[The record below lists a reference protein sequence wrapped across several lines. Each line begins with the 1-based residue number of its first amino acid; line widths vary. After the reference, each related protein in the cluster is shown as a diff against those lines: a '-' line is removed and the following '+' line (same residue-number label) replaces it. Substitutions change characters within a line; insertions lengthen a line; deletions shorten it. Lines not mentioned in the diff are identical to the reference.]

1 MMTIAIRPFL
11 LSLLLVVLVLVAA
24 PVGLPAQAQG
34 TAADPPVLPGD
45 LVSLEVWREEDLS
58 GEFLVDQHFLV
69 TLPLIGEIDVRGETE
84 LSLRV
89 RVRELMQVELI
100 NPSIEVLVLKRVR
113 VLGAVIEPGI
123 FHVDATMSV
132 ADALASA
139 GGRTP
144 SARQGAVTLRR
155 GGETIEIDVFEDD
168 RLSDLAVRTGDEL
181 LVPQKRWLERN
192 LGPVVTGL
200 TATAG
205 LIFAVLAR

>member
-11 LSLLLVVLVLVAA
+11 LSLLLVALVLVAA

-139 GGRTP
+139 GGRTA

-155 GGETIEIDVFEDD
+155 GGEIIEVDVFEDD

-181 LVPQKRWLERN
+181 LVPQKQWLERN

-205 LIFAVLAR
+205 LIFAILAR